1 MNKLIKSFALLCAT
15 IFISYGFIS
24 CSAADDDA
32 GEKSEST
39 SIEKGKE
46 FSEKI
51 SIDLNGSLNTD
62 GLSALAKGTDITN
75 YFVASQASSARSAVS
90 DGSGLESF
98 KATVESVT
106 SSKIEVLLTAKAPET
121 DCKIVLCVAIPAD
134 FTESGEDIVQNS
146 AVLDVGDVKEI
157 SKESTVLSSFTKI
170 TNLSDVSGKIF
181 KYYFGKEADDYYDE
195 LEVADVYYYYSFTSD
210 SVTCTEYVYKTS
222 TGELVD
228 GSPETAAYIF
238 KNGKLYNGKQINN
251 TETYDYNKDER
262 DAYYGTLYLKNGIYY
277 IIDENALQRKSGN
290 GLFATFGEDRTI
302 RESTS
307 EKFEQTEALTLHSDG
322 SVSGSSTSG
331 AYKVENGTETPEDV
345 STSNYTGT
353 FTNNGGILS
362 CDLKVVGIST
372 AHDETYAWTSTA
384 ASNFLYDGSNLYFMK
399 TLEAVSSLPED

>member
-15 IFISYGFIS
+15 IFISYGFVS
-24 CSAADDDA
+24 CSADDDDA
-32 GEKSEST
+32 GEESEST

-62 GLSALAKGTDITN
+62 GLSAFDKGTDITN

-157 SKESTVLSSFTKI
+157 SNKFTVLSSFTKI

-181 KYYFGKEADDYYDE
+181 KYYFGKVADYE

-210 SVTCTEYVYKTS
+210 SVTCTEYVCKTS

-228 GSPETAAYIF
+228 GSPETAARIF
-238 KNGKLYNGKQINN
+238 KKNGKLYDGKQINN
-251 TETYDYNKDER
+251 TENYNYDKDER
-262 DAYYGTLYLKNGIYY
+262 AAYDGTLYLKNGIYY
-277 IIDENALQRKSGN
+277 IIDENAFQGKSGN
-290 GLFATFGEDRTI
+290 GLFTTFSEDRTI

-307 EKFEQTEALTLHSDG
+307 EKFEQTESLTLHSDG

-331 AYKVENGTETPEDV
+331 AYIVENGTETPVDV

-372 AHDETYAWTSTA
+372 AHDETYAWTSTV